1 MIQSQKLKA
10 FMGLKWDPFL
20 PEVPV
25 HAMHIDESV
34 SQFNW
39 KVEQLV
45 LDGGFALVSGDP
57 GTGKSVVLRQL
68 SSSLSQIPELCV
80 RVLTR
85 PQNRLRDFYRE
96 MSSLFG
102 VAIQV
107 SNRYGGFQRLREQWV
122 SQIHNCMFRPVLLI
136 DESQEV
142 PDEVLNEIR
151 LLGSADLDAR
161 CILAVVFAGDKRFL
175 ANIKQPSL
183 LPLESRIRTR
193 IHLDA
198 RSPESMRSILTQAIT
213 EAGNAEL
220 LTPGVIRALAEQS
233 MGNPRCMMTMA
244 HELLSHAVMREQRQ
258 IDENM
263 FFEVFRLGAKKKK
276 GG

>member
-1 MIQSQKLKA
+1 MIQPQKLKA

-20 PEVPV
+20 PDVPV
-25 HAMHIDESV
+25 HALHTDDLV
-34 SQFNW
+34 SQFTW

-45 LDGGFALVSGDP
+45 LDGGFALISGDP

-68 SSSLSQIPELCV
+68 STSLAQVPELCV
-80 RVLTR
+80 RALTR

-96 MSSLFG
+96 MGNIFG
-102 VAIQV
+102 VEIQP
-107 SNRYGGFQRLREQWV
+107 SNRYGGFNRLREQWV
-122 SQIHNCMFRPVLLI
+122 SQIHNCMFRPVLLV

-142 PDEVLNEIR
+142 PEEVLNEIR

-175 ANIKQPSL
+175 SQLKQPSL

-193 IHLDA
+193 LHLDA
-198 RSPESMRSILTQAIT
+198 RSPDSMRAILTRAIT
-213 EAGNAEL
+213 EAGNPEL
-220 LTPGVIRALAEQS
+220 LTQGVIRALAEQS
-233 MGNPRCMMTMA
+233 LGNPRAMMTMA
-244 HELLSHAVMREQRQ
+244 HELLSHAVMREQQ
-258 IDENM
+258 QVDENL
-263 FFEVFRLGAKKKK
+263 FFEVFRAGSRKKK